1 MYNTLYQYQPRQT
14 EIIHVNGENGA
25 RALQMMPNS
34 QALLLDDTAPL
45 VWLATTDGAGYK
57 TVVPYTITPYEPKK
71 VSLEDIEARLAK
83 VEELIRNE
91 QSNTEHA
98 ESEQS
103 E

>member
-1 MYNTLYQYQPRQT
+1 MYNTMFPYQPKS
-14 EIIHVNGENGA
+14 EIVHVNGENGA
-25 RALQMMPNS
+25 RAYQMMPNS

-57 TVVPYTITPYEPKK
+57 TVTAYSITPYEPKK
-71 VSLEDIEARLAK
+71 VSLEDIEERLAK

-91 QSNTEHA
+91 SNTEHA
-98 ESEQS
+98 DSEQS